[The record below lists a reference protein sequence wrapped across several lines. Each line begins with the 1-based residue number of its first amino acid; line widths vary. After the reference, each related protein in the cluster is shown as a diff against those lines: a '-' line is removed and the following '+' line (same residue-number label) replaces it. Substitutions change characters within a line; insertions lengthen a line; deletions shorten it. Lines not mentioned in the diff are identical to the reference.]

1 MRSCRA
7 VGGSVVG
14 GWQHLGLKTNFEKRN
29 HRGSSMSGATRC
41 RLLIHFSNGWKSF
54 FCVLQHLG
62 QQNNLAFC
70 PKCRK
75 LQQEMAHKS
84 KIYGLKKYFWSKL
97 HIHWSYNA
105 VEGRVKV
112 QLPLLKRYYPNSPS
126 LSFLLLI
133 HSYPIE
139 DCNHIHT
146 KKV

>member
-41 RLLIHFSNGWKSF
+41 RLLIHFSNGWRKSF

-75 LQQEMAHKS
+75 LQQEMVHKS
-84 KIYGLKKYFWSKL
+84 KIIFISGQSR
-97 HIHWSYNA
+97 ISIE
-105 VEGRVKV
+105 VTM
-112 QLPLLKRYYPNSPS
+112 PLMAESR
-126 LSFLLLI
+126 
-133 HSYPIE
+133 
-139 DCNHIHT
+139 CNWLC
-146 KKV
+146 